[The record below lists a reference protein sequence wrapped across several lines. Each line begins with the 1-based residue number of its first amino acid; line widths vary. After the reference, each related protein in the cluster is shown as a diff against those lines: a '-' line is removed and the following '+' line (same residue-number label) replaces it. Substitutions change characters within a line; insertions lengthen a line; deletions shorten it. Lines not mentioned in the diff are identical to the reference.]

1 MMKTFPTKSSCYLYF
16 IERDL
21 LKMKEEILLY
31 PSDESLWSIEG
42 DIRNSGGNLFL
53 HIMGNLRHFIG
64 ATLGNTG
71 YLRNRDNEFNAKNL
85 SRASLMDEFEQ
96 TLLAIRTGLTTL
108 SDEQM
113 MQPYPLEKHG
123 EIVTVEYMLM
133 HLFSHLNYH
142 LGQVNYHRRLLS

>member
-16 IERDL
+16 MERDL

-85 SRASLMDEFEQ
+85 SRAALMDEFEQ
-96 TLLAIRTGLTTL
+96 TLLALRTGLTTL